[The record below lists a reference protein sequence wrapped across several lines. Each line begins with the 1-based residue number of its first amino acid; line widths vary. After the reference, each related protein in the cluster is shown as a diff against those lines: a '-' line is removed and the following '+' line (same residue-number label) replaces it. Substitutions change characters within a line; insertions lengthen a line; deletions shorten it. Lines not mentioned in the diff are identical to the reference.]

1 MKFNKLKD
9 EIIKV
14 GKLLH
19 QKNFIAS
26 NDGNLS
32 IRADN
37 IILITPT
44 CTSKGFMTKDDIVLV
59 DLEGNIIEGIK
70 KPTSEI
76 LMHLTIY
83 KNRLDVNAVCH
94 AHPIYSTA
102 FASTGKSLTKKVLPE
117 VIISLDEIPLVKYAT
132 PGTKELSK
140 QLIPFI
146 KKYDALLLEN
156 HGVLTLG
163 NNLLDAY
170 FKMETVEHFAKICF
184 IAEQIGKI
192 NQLNKKEVKKLIQQR
207 NKFGIRENL
216 GK

>member
-19 QKNFIAS
+19 KKNFIAS

-32 IRADN
+32 IRAND

-59 DLEGNIIEGIK
+59 DLEGKVIEGIK

-76 LMHLTIY
+76 LMHLTVY
-83 KNRLDVNAVCH
+83 KNRADVKAVCH
-94 AHPIYSTA
+94 AHPVYSTA
-102 FASTGKSLTKKVLPE
+102 FASIGKSLVKKVLPE

-146 KKYDALLLEN
+146 KKYDAMLLEN

-170 FKMETVEHFAKICF
+170 YKMETVEHFAQIHF

-216 GK
+216 AK